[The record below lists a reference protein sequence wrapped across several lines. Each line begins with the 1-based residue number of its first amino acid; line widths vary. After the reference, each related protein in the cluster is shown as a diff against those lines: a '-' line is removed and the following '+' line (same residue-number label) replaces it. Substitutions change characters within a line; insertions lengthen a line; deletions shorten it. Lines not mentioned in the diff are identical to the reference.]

1 MKSIYILLI
10 SLADFSVQS
19 VSAQIG
25 NPAPDFTVT
34 DTEGN
39 THRLY
44 DYLEAG
50 RTVILDFYYTT
61 CVPCQFYSPQ
71 VNLAYEKYG
80 CNNAETFFMAIDYDD
95 TNAEV
100 EAYDEEYNIQYPSV
114 SGLNGGG
121 NAVVNDYDIIGFP
134 TFYVIDSTKKIVEVI
149 DPPTL
154 QVFDFRFGNL
164 GIEPAICETSI
175 LDIGPSTSYPT
186 VIPNPLSAGSEL
198 NVYFNPGHAQL
209 PAQFTLYNSLGQE
222 VENGY
227 FIQHS
232 NWLVASISENMLP
245 GIYFL
250 RFNNHESEFPAIA
263 FMLK

>member
-10 SLADFSVQS
+10 SLAHLNIQKID
-19 VSAQIG
+19 AQIG

-34 DTEGN
+34 DTDGN

-80 CNNAETFFMAIDYDD
+80 CNEAETFFMAIDYDD

-100 EAYDEEYNIQYPSV
+100 QAYDEEYQILYPSI

-134 TFYVIDSTKKIVEVI
+134 TFYVIDSTKKIVDMI

-164 GIEPAICETSI
+164 GIEPAACETALHDPDSKKLI
-175 LDIGPSTSYPT
+175 AVAT
-186 VIPNPLSAGSEL
+186 PNPVAAGSDLTIHVDHLVPDLSMQFAIYNSIGHVMQKGNFVQHVNQLSAR
-198 NVYFNPGHAQL
+198 
-209 PAQFTLYNSLGQE
+209 
-222 VENGY
+222 
-227 FIQHS
+227 
-232 NWLVASISENMLP
+232 ISENLSS
-245 GIYFL
+245 GIYFFK
-250 RFNNHESEFPAIA
+250 FNDQQENYCIPVMIE
-263 FMLK
+263 